1 MSIIRALFV
10 ILLIGG
16 LIFAQTSFEV
26 ASIKPVELN
35 IQAMAALLA
44 SGKLHL
50 GMNVD
55 GARVDIGL
63 MSLGELIPIAFKVK
77 AHQVAGPD
85 WMKDQRFDIIAKLP
99 DGATKEQVPEMLQ
112 SLLAERFQLK
122 THRENREIPV
132 YALVVAKGGPKL
144 KESTEADAPAA
155 APGAIAIS
163 DGQNQLQVSG
173 DRGGGATIVS
183 PQTGTMKIGRGSEG
197 QIRMEMGRVS
207 MASFAE
213 MLTRLVDRPVVDMT
227 ELKGTYEVA
236 LDVSQETMLA
246 IARASG
252 IGNAVLA
259 GRGAEPGRVTASDP
273 SSNSVFV
280 SVQQLGLRLEPRKNP
295 TEVIVVDHLEKMPTE
310 N

>member
-1 MSIIRALFV
+1 MSIIRALCV
-10 ILLIGG
+10 ILLISG
-16 LIFAQTSFEV
+16 LVFAQTSFEV

-55 GARVDIGL
+55 GGRVDIGL
-63 MSLGELIPIAFKVK
+63 LSLGELIPIAFKVK

-122 THRENREIPV
+122 THRENREMPV

-144 KESTEADAPAA
+144 KESTEADATAA
-155 APGAIAIS
+155 APGAIAINN
-163 DGQNQLQVSG
+163 GQNQFQVSG

-183 PQTGTMKIGRGSEG
+183 SQTGTMKIGKGSEG
-197 QIRMEMGRVS
+197 QMRMEMGRVS
-207 MASFAE
+207 MTSFAE

-227 ELKGTYEVA
+227 ELKGNYEVG

-259 GRGAEPGRVTASDP
+259 GRGAESGRVTASDP
-273 SSNSVFV
+273 SSNSVFA

>member
-1 MSIIRALFV
+1 MSIIRPLCV
-10 ILLIGG
+10 ILLISG
-16 LIFAQTSFEV
+16 LVFAQTSFEV

-50 GMNVD
+50 GMNID
-55 GARVDIGL
+55 EARVDIGL

-85 WMKDQRFDIIAKLP
+85 WMKDRRFDIIAKLP

-155 APGAIAIS
+155 VPGAIAIS
-163 DGQNQLQVSG
+163 NGQNQFQVSG

-183 PQTGTMKIGRGSEG
+183 SQTGTMKIGRGSEG

-207 MASFAE
+207 MNGFAE
-213 MLTRLVDRPVVDMT
+213 MLNRFVDRPVVDMT

-246 IARASG
+246 VARASG

-259 GRGAEPGRVTASDP
+259 GRGADSGRVTASDP
-273 SSNSVFV
+273 SSNSVFA